1 MENYKKQEA
10 KVIKQIEN
18 KIDKMLDKEIENF
31 LSLPKTEPKLI
42 GILNLAKS

>member
-31 LSLPKTEPKLI
+31 LSLHKTKPKLR